1 MEWQRQER
9 RCKRDAKKHVRKHS
23 STKSNHGIWYGGQS
37 YGWQTCISAAAL
49 WQTGPVI
56 SVFWNIKKNVHSFRS
71 WIPRFIIRSA
81 RPLLLTPLPS
91 HCVREISVP
100 AKWCEMS
107 GKKQQQGCSRYTH
120 WYAAELC
127 VLWSSVYSGCRL
139 ARHFQV
145 RRIFTGE
152 KEGKKKKFVL
162 EMDFRFLSRAVC
174 FTVCVWILKVCR
186 RGKENRKQETDGYLT
201 TLSICKEYPE
211 NGESPLLVLS

>member
-1 MEWQRQER
+1 MIRWSKLRLADVHF
-9 RCKRDAKKHVRKHS
+9 CCS
-23 STKSNHGIWYGGQS
+23 SVANWPCDLCVLKYQ
-37 YGWQTCISAAAL
+37 
-49 WQTGPVI
+49 
-56 SVFWNIKKNVHSFRS
+56 KNVQSFPS

-127 VLWSSVYSGCRL
+127 VLWSSAYSDCRL

-152 KEGKKKKFVL
+152 KERGKKKEICFGNGFQIL
-162 EMDFRFLSRAVC
+162 EQS
-174 FTVCVWILKVCR
+174 CVFHSPPLFEYLKSVGEER
-186 RGKENRKQETDGYLT
+186 KTENRWIFNN
-201 TLSICKEYPE
+201 TLHM
-211 NGESPLLVLS
+211 

>member
-1 MEWQRQER
+1 MIRWSKLQLADVHF
-9 RCKRDAKKHVRKHS
+9 CCS
-23 STKSNHGIWYGGQS
+23 SVANWPCDLCVLKYQ
-37 YGWQTCISAAAL
+37 
-49 WQTGPVI
+49 
-56 SVFWNIKKNVHSFRS
+56 KNVQSFPS

-127 VLWSSVYSGCRL
+127 VLWSSVYSDCRL

-152 KEGKKKKFVL
+152 KEWEKKRNLFWKWISDSWAELCVSQFVFEYL
-162 EMDFRFLSRAVC
+162 RSVGEERK
-174 FTVCVWILKVCR
+174 T
-186 RGKENRKQETDGYLT
+186 ENRKQMD
-201 TLSICKEYPE
+201 I
-211 NGESPLLVLS
+211 

>member
-152 KEGKKKKFVL
+152 KERGKKKEICFGNGFQIL
-162 EMDFRFLSRAVC
+162 EQS
-174 FTVCVWILKVCR
+174 CVFHSLCL
-186 RGKENRKQETDGYLT
+186 NT
-201 TLSICKEYPE
+201 
-211 NGESPLLVLS
+211 

>member
-1 MEWQRQER
+1 MIRWSKLRLADVHF
-9 RCKRDAKKHVRKHS
+9 CCS
-23 STKSNHGIWYGGQS
+23 SVANWPCDLCVLKYQ
-37 YGWQTCISAAAL
+37 
-49 WQTGPVI
+49 
-56 SVFWNIKKNVHSFRS
+56 KNVQSFPS

-127 VLWSSVYSGCRL
+127 VLWSSVYSDCRL

-152 KEGKKKKFVL
+152 KEREKKRNLFWK
-162 EMDFRFLSRAVC
+162 
-174 FTVCVWILKVCR
+174 WIS
-186 RGKENRKQETDGYLT
+186 D
-201 TLSICKEYPE
+201 S
-211 NGESPLLVLS
+211 

>member
-37 YGWQTCISAAAL
+37 YGWQTCIKAAAL

-56 SVFWNIKKNVHSFRS
+56 SVFWNIKKNVQSFPS

-91 HCVREISVP
+91 QCVREISVP

-127 VLWSSVYSGCRL
+127 VLWSSVYSDCRL

-152 KEGKKKKFVL
+152 KEWKKKEICFGNGFQIL
-162 EMDFRFLSRAVC
+162 EQS
-174 FTVCVWILKVCR
+174 CVFHSPPLFEYLRSVGEERKT
-186 RGKENRKQETDGYLT
+186 ENRKQMD
-201 TLSICKEYPE
+201 I
-211 NGESPLLVLS
+211 

>member
-56 SVFWNIKKNVHSFRS
+56 SVFWNIKKMSSR
-71 WIPRFIIRSA
+71 IPRFIIRSA

-127 VLWSSVYSGCRL
+127 VLWSSVYSDCRL

-152 KEGKKKKFVL
+152 KEREKKRNLFWKWISDSWAELCVSQFVFEYL
-162 EMDFRFLSRAVC
+162 RSVGEERK
-174 FTVCVWILKVCR
+174 T
-186 RGKENRKQETDGYLT
+186 ENRKQMD
-201 TLSICKEYPE
+201 I
-211 NGESPLLVLS
+211 

>member
-1 MEWQRQER
+1 MIIQQELPVSR
-9 RCKRDAKKHVRKHS
+9 SDNKWSGRDRRDAVNVTRRNMWENTAARKAI
-23 STKSNHGIWYGGQS
+23 TVYDTVVKATVGRRAFLLQLCGKL
-37 YGWQTCISAAAL
+37 AL
-49 WQTGPVI
+49 WSLCSEI
-56 SVFWNIKKNVHSFRS
+56 SKKNVQSFPS

-127 VLWSSVYSGCRL
+127 VLWSWVYSDCRF

-152 KEGKKKKFVL
+152 KEREKKRNLFWKWISDSWAELCVSQFVFEYL
-162 EMDFRFLSRAVC
+162 RSVGEERK
-174 FTVCVWILKVCR
+174 T
-186 RGKENRKQETDGYLT
+186 ENRKQMD
-201 TLSICKEYPE
+201 I
-211 NGESPLLVLS
+211 